1 MGHIRSRR
9 CQAAH
14 CKGFAGTA
22 TGGGGYERQP
32 VSAMWVMIRK
42 RDVRER
48 TYSMHIDE
56 RAGEYEASATCAA
69 SRTHAQTRRR
79 RTRRTFI
86 GRTDERPFR
95 GAMIERS
102 HFRREVWTFQDACVR
117 VPLQTHATSRT
128 ATLQFGSGSACSQP
142 ISINSAGRVDS
153 VTPTL
158 GRSMMVTPCVNWGS
172 ES

>member
-1 MGHIRSRR
+1 MRSCISYPNENGLGVTILGVTILCIVPLHPRR
-9 CQAAH
+9 V
-14 CKGFAGTA
+14 GTL
-22 TGGGGYERQP
+22 
-32 VSAMWVMIRK
+32 
-42 RDVRER
+42 RDAV
-48 TYSMHIDE
+48 HLLP
-56 RAGEYEASATCAA
+56 RAFPPLSTFG
-69 SRTHAQTRRR
+69 RR